1 MVASAVTHRYL
12 QLSHIR
18 VRSEDRNRMHERAL
32 MHPLQEHLH
41 LELAS
46 RPPHWHQSLAT
57 T

>member
-1 MVASAVTHRYL
+1 
-12 QLSHIR
+12 
-18 VRSEDRNRMHERAL
+18 MHERAL